1 MAKSTNDKLLAA
13 SIKRNLFLQRF
24 ENREVQQIVAM
35 FNDEVLPDIV
45 DKLPKP
51 LRGVQRTEN
60 VTEENFRLAQL
71 RKVIREGTVYA
82 NLRDKLVDDLVL
94 ASDSA
99 AKSLVNTLTKI
110 TPIQF
115 DFIAPAP
122 RTLQSLVTKNP
133 FEGDIM
139 GNWWK
144 KLEKSTADDIYTSL
158 RIGLSEGESVPQL
171 VERIEGTAAQLFED
185 GTAETARRHM
195 EAIVRTSTNQVMT
208 DAREATY
215 KANDDIIK
223 GVQYVATLDG
233 RTTVVCISAS
243 EDDIGEGP
251 GVYPIGE
258 GPRPPLHW
266 NCRSTTSPIL
276 KSFDELGIPAKELP
290 PSTRASMNGQVPAST
305 TYSKWLR
312 DQDKISHKTA
322 DKVLGPTRASL
333 WRKGEVTIDQF
344 QNDKGELLTLKQL
357 DRIT

>member
-1 MAKSTNDKLLAA
+1 MIMPKSTNDKLLAA

-233 RTTVVCISAS
+233 RTTERCMTLDGDVFPV
-243 EDDIGEGP
+243 
-251 GVYPIGE
+251 GE
-258 GPRPPLHW
+258 GPRPPQHW
-266 NCRSTTSPIL
+266 NCRSTTSPVL
-276 KSFDELGIPAKELP
+276 KSFEEMDIPAKELP
-290 PSTRASMNGQVPAST
+290 ASTRASMNGQVPAKT
-305 TYSKWLR
+305 TYPQWLK
-312 DQDKISHKTA
+312 DQPKSVQNKALGIGKAEKFRAGVPLDKF
-322 DKVLGPTRASL
+322 V
-333 WRKGEVTIDQF
+333 
-344 QNDKGELLTLKQL
+344 NDKGETLTLKQL